1 MLLDG
6 RLEPH
11 MIVVRIPGSVLSR
24 LVNEYREEGQDE
36 DTATRNARY
45 LVRDTVLRYV
55 GAGTPFAVVDED
67 TNLYPGL
74 SINGWEDYHDNS

>member
-45 LVRDTVLRYV
+45 L
-55 GAGTPFAVVDED
+55 
-67 TNLYPGL
+67 
-74 SINGWEDYHDNS
+74 I